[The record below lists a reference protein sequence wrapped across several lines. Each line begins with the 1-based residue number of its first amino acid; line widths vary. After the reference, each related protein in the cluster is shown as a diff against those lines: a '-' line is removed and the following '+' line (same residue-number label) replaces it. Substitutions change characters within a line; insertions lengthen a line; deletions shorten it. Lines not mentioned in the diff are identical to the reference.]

1 MVHEYAR
8 LIGRFFTQG
17 RDELN
22 PVPLSGVVECVP
34 RSHARGGGVF
44 YGIAPVVG
52 RVVDGVLMDEDGD
65 TEGLQVLAPQEG
77 LEPDSW
83 SWRVTPRLRDPR
95 RGTVPARPFDVIVSP
110 GQTLDLVSAAPVP
123 DPVTGVWVARGE
135 RGPVGPAGPQG
146 DPGPVGPAGPAGA
159 RGPAGPTGP
168 EGPAG
173 PAGADSTVPGPAGP
187 TGPQG
192 PRGETGA
199 TGPQGPRGDRGEVGP
214 QGATGP
220 RGDRG
225 ETGPQ
230 GSTGPK
236 GDPGDLSEATG
247 AVTRGAATTGGTV
260 SLTRVG
266 ASRVLSV
273 VGVTGQGGSEDLC
286 TLTSQDAGAG
296 VGLLSAV
303 VGGVAH
309 VWPVVVSGQSVSVPG
324 PVTWGHVLSG
334 TVEWRTK

>member
-1 MVHEYAR
+1 M
-8 LIGRFFTQG
+8 
-17 RDELN
+17 
-22 PVPLSGVVECVP
+22 
-34 RSHARGGGVF
+34 
-44 YGIAPVVG
+44 
-52 RVVDGVLMDEDGD
+52 
-65 TEGLQVLAPQEG
+65 
-77 LEPDSW
+77 
-83 SWRVTPRLRDPR
+83 
-95 RGTVPARPFDVIVSP
+95 
-110 GQTLDLVSAAPVP
+110 
-123 DPVTGVWVARGE
+123 
-135 RGPVGPAGPQG
+135 
-146 DPGPVGPAGPAGA
+146 
-159 RGPAGPTGP
+159 
-168 EGPAG
+168 
-173 PAGADSTVPGPAGP
+173 PGPAGP

-220 RGDRG
+220 KGDRG

-236 GDPGDLSEATG
+236 GDPGDLSETTG
-247 AVTRGAATTGGTV
+247 TVTRGAATTGGTV

-303 VGGVAH
+303 MGGVAH
-309 VWPVVVSGQSVSVPG
+309 LWPVVVSGQSVSAPG

>member
-1 MVHEYAR
+1 MAEWCTVT
-8 LIGRFFTQG
+8 GKFMSQQKQG
-17 RDELN
+17 GDPR
-22 PVPLSGVVECVP
+22 PLSGRVVFQA
-34 RSHARGGGVF
+34 RTHARGDATL
-44 YGIAPVVG
+44 YGASPRVG
-52 RVVDGVLMDEDGD
+52 YVVDGTLCEDP
-65 TEGLQVLAPQEG
+65 EGTSPGVRLLAPSEG
-77 LEPDSW
+77 VQPSSW
-83 SWRVTPRLRDPR
+83 SVRVSPALRDDHGNPVSWR
-95 RGTVPARPFDVIVSP
+95 GFDVVLVPGGTV
-110 GQTLDLVSAAPVP
+110 DLVDAAPVP
-123 DPVTGVWVARGE
+123 DPVTGVWVTRGE

-146 DPGPVGPAGPAGA
+146 EQGPAGPVGPAGP
-159 RGPAGPTGP
+159 T
-168 EGPAG
+168 G

-199 TGPQGPRGDRGEVGP
+199 TGPK
-214 QGATGP
+214 
-220 RGDRG
+220 GDRG
-225 ETGPQ
+225 ETGAQGPQ
-230 GSTGPK
+230 GEK
-236 GDPGDLSEATG
+236 GDPGDLSETTG
-247 AVTRGAATTGGTV
+247 TVTRGAATTGGTV

-266 ASRVLSV
+266 TSRVLSV

-309 VWPVVVSGQSVSVPG
+309 LWPVVVSGQSVSVPG

>member
-1 MVHEYAR
+1 MPSYGKVV
-8 LIGRFFTQG
+8 GRFFTQQEDSG
-17 RDELN
+17 
-22 PVPLSGVVECVP
+22 PVPLSGTVRFTP
-34 RSHARGGGVF
+34 RSHAKGDAL
-44 YGIAPVVG
+44 YAAAPVVA
-52 RVVDGVLMDEDGD
+52 RVVDGVLTDGSSD
-65 TEGLQVLAPQEG
+65 SVSLLAPSEG
-77 LEPDSW
+77 VEPSAW
-83 SWRVTPRLRDPR
+83 SWLVEPSLRDPR
-95 RGTVPARPFDVIVSP
+95 RGFVAWESFDVTVPAGGTV
-110 GQTLDLVSAAPVP
+110 DLVKAAPVP
-123 DPVTGVWVARGE
+123 DPVTGEWVTRGE

-220 RGDRG
+220 KGDRG
-225 ETGPQ
+225 ETGAQGPQ
-230 GSTGPK
+230 GVK
-236 GDPGDLSEATG
+236 GDPGDLSETTA

-273 VGVTGQGGSEDLC
+273 VGVTGQGRSEDLC

-309 VWPVVVSGQSVSVPG
+309 LWPVVVSGQSVSVPG